1 MEYLTQQSENRLN
14 QIEETQEL
22 QTFTV
27 DPAEQGKRVDLYL
40 SEQMGKTRSHV
51 QTLLNDCLLYTSR
64 CV

>member
-40 SEQMGKTRSHV
+40 S
-51 QTLLNDCLLYTSR
+51 
-64 CV
+64 